1 MTGSDDQTLLHAHRH
16 GAVLLLTLDG
26 SRTRN
31 AIGPDVYAE
40 VRTRVIAAGADP
52 DIRAVVL
59 TGAGGYFSSGGNV
72 LALRDSATRT
82 LAEVTAN
89 TDRLNGM
96 IKAIVDGPIPIIAA
110 VEGGAAGAGVG
121 LALACD
127 LIVASE
133 TAAFTVAHIRVGLS
147 PDGGVTHFLRAALPR
162 QLAMEM
168 CLLGQPM
175 PAARLAQFGIVNTLT
190 PAGGAL
196 EAAMRLADRVAA
208 GPPRATARVKRQ
220 ITTAPGHDLATQLE
234 IEARAIN
241 LARFGAEAAEGLS
254 AFIAKRRPDF
264 SGARKGTAV
273 VDEREGPKPWEE

>member
-1 MTGSDDQTLLHAHRH
+1 MTGSDDRTLLHADRR

-26 SRTRN
+26 PRTRN
-31 AIGPDVYAE
+31 AIGPDVYTE
-40 VRTRVIAAGADP
+40 LQTSIIAAGADP

-96 IKAIVDGPIPIIAA
+96 IKAIVDGPIPVIAA

-127 LIVASE
+127 LIVAGE
-133 TAAFTVAHIRVGLS
+133 MAAFTVAHIRVGLS
-147 PDGGVTHFLRAALPR
+147 PDGGVTHFLSSALPR
-162 QLAMEM
+162 QLALEM

-175 PAARLAQFGIVNTLT
+175 PAARLAQFGVVNTLT
-190 PAGGAL
+190 PQGGTL
-196 EAAMRLADRVAA
+196 EAALRLADRVAS
-208 GPPRATARVKRQ
+208 GPPEATARIKHQ
-220 ITTAPGHDLATQLE
+220 ITTAPTHDLATQLE

-241 LARFGAEAAEGLS
+241 LARFGTEAAEGLS

-264 SGARKGTAV
+264 AGAHRGTAGAAG
-273 VDEREGPKPWEE
+273 RESLNRGEN